1 MARLSKS
8 LVTVALAAVVTSGC
22 LLKDVTQTWY
32 IEPAGAVTWVVLEK
46 DVRSDANAPADRIA
60 EEGAYWTAVQQNS
73 HPIAAGL
80 RELGASHPRTVVLR
94 GDVPYSVQTEGRFDG
109 LDVLGQRLIA
119 GVGASGSSV
128 ITRNGTTWE
137 WTMVVRDPKAEGAT
151 VEPSE
156 GIKALTEN
164 MDALKVVLIA
174 GRFESAQGF
183 SISNDQR
190 TATWVESQSQSKQ
203 DEENP
208 TITLKLKWKS
218 GL

>member
-1 MARLSKS
+1 MTRPLRT
-8 LVTVALAAVVTSGC
+8 LTLITVAALTTVGC
-22 LLKDVTQTWY
+22 LIKDVTQTWY
-32 IEPAGAVTWVVLEK
+32 IDPAGAVTWVVLEK

-60 EEGAYWTAVQQNS
+60 EEGTYWTAVQQNS
-73 HPIAAGL
+73 HPMAVGF
-80 RELGASHPRTVVLR
+80 RELGASRPRTVVLR
-94 GDVPYSVQTEGRFDG
+94 GEVPYSVQTEGRFDG

-119 GVGASGSSV
+119 GVGAAGSSV

-137 WTMVVRDPKAEGAT
+137 WTMIVRDPKAEGAT

-156 GIKALTEN
+156 GIKALTEH
-164 MDALKVVLIA
+164 MDELKVVLIA

-183 SISNDQR
+183 SISNDGR
-190 TATWVESQSQSKQ
+190 AATWVESESKSKQ

-208 TITLKLKWKS
+208 TITLKLRWKS